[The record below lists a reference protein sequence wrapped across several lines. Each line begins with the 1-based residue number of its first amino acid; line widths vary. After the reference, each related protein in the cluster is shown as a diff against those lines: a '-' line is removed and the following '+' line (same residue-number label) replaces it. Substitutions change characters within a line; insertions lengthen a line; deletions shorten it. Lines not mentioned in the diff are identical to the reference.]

1 VTALHAGK
9 IFVKQKKSFGEKWE
23 KFKESKKRFI
33 LIKKILI

>member
-23 KFKESKKRFI
+23 NLRKVKNALS
-33 LIKKILI
+33 